1 MNILSECS
9 RFNAMSA
16 TRAIFLA
23 NEYLVMIHR
32 SLLKMLYISFFRWF
46 MAKSKAYKITIRNAF
61 LYISLG

>member
-1 MNILSECS
+1 
-9 RFNAMSA
+9 MSA
-16 TRAIFLA
+16 TRAIFMA

-46 MAKSKAYKITIRNAF
+46 MAKSKAYKITTRNAL